1 MDDIQVI
8 DDLVDD
14 DGFFKEPDTPGET
27 LRSGANAG
35 QDASPYSPSASSS
48 KLLNLWQDSK
58 KRLEGEVAEYMRR
71 QEALFSQALGGLG
84 APGAIEGSSPLP
96 CVPEAPSNGARRGRV
111 NHMVSVGDGFATH
124 DTRAIHPAD
133 VEDLFASKIGQGAKL
148 TPVVEVKVSENEVKQ
163 AWSLDADEKRDSA
176 TVPTNT
182 EAVRLKPTSIRG
194 RVDVSYDKSSQE
206 EAEDSH
212 KPPRKST
219 GISGYAEKQQG
230 KKKKLIKNE
239 DGNFVEEGDTRT
251 HHKELS
257 AADVL
262 QSKFENWLK
271 TLPSS
276 EEPERKGRVVR
287 LLKSSSFSTLCP
299 VIILIDA
306 GYSTW
311 GANRSAA
318 DPFADSTVTM
328 KVVELL
334 FTAFYTSELALKVF
348 VHRRYFLSND
358 NAAWNWFDLIL
369 VMQALSDVVL
379 TYIVSQAGGSATF
392 LRLMR
397 LLKLGKVLRLF
408 RAIRFFKD
416 LSVMIVAIMN
426 CMMALFWAFCVFGL
440 VIYMFALLMVQTMTL
455 WRQDQEGDG
464 ASLDPEVVSAVKRY
478 FGSVQA
484 ASLGLVMSTTGGINW
499 IDMYTVI
506 ELGGGIPSA
515 AFLFFIGFFGF
526 AVITILSGIFIEKSL
541 AASLPDRES
550 QALEQRRAEEME
562 CQEMKDMFMQMD
574 EDGSGTL
581 TIDEFM
587 AACEDIYVKSYLRVL
602 GLEIHDGVMFF
613 KLLCSL
619 SGATELPIEDFVQRL
634 GRMKGSAS
642 AMDLQSLM
650 FEVSI
655 LRKQMQRITEHVVP
669 KGSSRAILP

>member
-1 MDDIQVI
+1 
-8 DDLVDD
+8 
-14 DGFFKEPDTPGET
+14 
-27 LRSGANAG
+27 
-35 QDASPYSPSASSS
+35 
-48 KLLNLWQDSK
+48 
-58 KRLEGEVAEYMRR
+58 
-71 QEALFSQALGGLG
+71 
-84 APGAIEGSSPLP
+84 
-96 CVPEAPSNGARRGRV
+96 
-111 NHMVSVGDGFATH
+111 
-124 DTRAIHPAD
+124 
-133 VEDLFASKIGQGAKL
+133 
-148 TPVVEVKVSENEVKQ
+148 
-163 AWSLDADEKRDSA
+163 
-176 TVPTNT
+176 
-182 EAVRLKPTSIRG
+182 
-194 RVDVSYDKSSQE
+194 
-206 EAEDSH
+206 
-212 KPPRKST
+212 
-219 GISGYAEKQQG
+219 
-230 KKKKLIKNE
+230 
-239 DGNFVEEGDTRT
+239 
-251 HHKELS
+251 
-257 AADVL
+257 
-262 QSKFENWLK
+262 
-271 TLPSS
+271 
-276 EEPERKGRVVR
+276 
-287 LLKSSSFSTLCP
+287 
-299 VIILIDA
+299 
-306 GYSTW
+306 
-311 GANRSAA
+311 
-318 DPFADSTVTM
+318 
-328 KVVELL
+328 
-334 FTAFYTSELALKVF
+334 
-348 VHRRYFLSND
+348 LSND

-613 KLLCSL
+613 KLLCS
-619 SGATELPIEDFVQRL
+619 GF
-634 GRMKGSAS
+634 
-642 AMDLQSLM
+642 
-650 FEVSI
+650 
-655 LRKQMQRITEHVVP
+655 
-669 KGSSRAILP
+669 